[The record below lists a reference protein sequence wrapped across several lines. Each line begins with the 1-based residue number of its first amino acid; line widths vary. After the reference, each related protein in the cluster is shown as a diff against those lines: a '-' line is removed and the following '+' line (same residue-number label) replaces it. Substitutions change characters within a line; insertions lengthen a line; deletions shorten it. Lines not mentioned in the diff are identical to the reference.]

1 MTMRPDRV
9 VRLGNSVV
17 QHGPANDRVYLMKLD
32 PGDLPGIVDEVVR
45 LGRERGYSKLFA
57 RVSGRHA
64 AHFQRRGFL
73 HEAQVPGM
81 CNGVATGYFMS
92 RYLEPRRAVAR
103 DQGLLEDV
111 LATARA
117 KAEAAGNARDEGP
130 RAADSLNAD
139 GALGK
144 GVAQDAGEAGLD
156 ATSDGMCGEGA
167 GMGHIRAAHP
177 PTPSEAPTPGATIP
191 TSTVVAAAT
200 AAHSAEADLQAIK
213 PLSEGHAEE
222 LAALYAEVFES
233 YPFAIHDPAYLREAM
248 AEGTAFF
255 GIRSGGRLVAAASA
269 EIDAR
274 WRCAEI
280 TDFATLPAC
289 RGRGAASRLLAHME
303 RAVRRMDIRT
313 AYTIAR
319 AASYGMNAV
328 FAKNGYDHGGTL
340 TNNTHIGGG
349 LETMNV
355 WYKDLEHPSGAV

>member
-45 LGRERGYSKLFA
+45 LGRDRGYSKLFA

-81 CNGVATGYFMS
+81 CNGVSTGYFMS

-111 LATARA
+111 LETARS
-117 KAEAAGNARDEGP
+117 KAEAGAGAPAERRDRTAPKRG
-130 RAADSLNAD
+130 
-139 GALGK
+139 
-144 GVAQDAGEAGLD
+144 GEAGRSGGGEAAIEPLD
-156 ATSDGMCGEGA
+156 ESHA
-167 GMGHIRAAHP
+167 G
-177 PTPSEAPTPGATIP
+177 
-191 TSTVVAAAT
+191 
-200 AAHSAEADLQAIK
+200 
-213 PLSEGHAEE
+213 E
-222 LAALYAEVFES
+222 LAALYAGVFES

-248 AEGTAFF
+248 AEGTTFF
-255 GIRSGGRLVAAASA
+255 GIRSGGNLVAAASA
-269 EIDAR
+269 EIDPR
-274 WRCAEI
+274 WRCAEM

-319 AASYGMNAV
+319 AGSYGMNAV
-328 FAKNGYDHGGTL
+328 FAKNGYDHGGAL

-355 WYKDLEHPSGAV
+355 WYKGFEQPSGTA